1 MKRCHKCKI
10 EQPLDNFV
18 NNKNSKDGK
27 HSACK
32 SCVKI
37 YQQSV
42 KDKLRAYQQKYQS
55 VYRTEHKEELL
66 TYLKEYQKEYQPS
79 YKQENYGDL
88 LAYQQEW
95 KAANKDKCIAYAKKS
110 LAKPEVM
117 AKKRAY
123 MKEYNKLWRTNN
135 PEKWKESVKKYNAK
149 LKAKRQNGQ

>member
-1 MKRCHKCKI
+1 MAFNQILHIFIFDTQHTTQMKRCHKCKI

-66 TYLKEYQKEYQPS
+66 TYLKEYQKGIGREKHYR
-79 YKQENYGDL
+79 YIK
-88 LAYQQEW
+88 EW
-95 KAANKDKCIAYAKKS
+95 Q
-110 LAKPEVM
+110 
-117 AKKRAY
+117 KR
-123 MKEYNKLWRTNN
+123 N
-135 PEKWKESVKKYNAK
+135 PEKVEQYKTVSKERAK
-149 LKAKRQNGQ
+149 LKKAND

>member
-1 MKRCHKCKI
+1 MKTCSKCKI
-10 EQPLDNFV
+10 EQSLDNFV
-18 NNKNSKDGK
+18 NNKNYKDGK
-27 HSACK
+27 HGTCK
-32 SCVKI
+32 TCVKE
-37 YQQSV
+37 YQLTV
-42 KDKLRAYQQKYQS
+42 KDKLKA
-55 VYRTEHKEELL
+55 
-66 TYLKEYQKEYQPS
+66 YQKEYQPS

-135 PEKWKESVKKYNAK
+135 PEKWRESVAKYNAK
-149 LKAKRQNGQ
+149 LKVKRQNGQQPIGRTYLQKT